1 MSEAVP
7 IKKPP
12 QRPQRPVARLDSIK
26 NPQPRPPP
34 RPKQP
39 QSKDCPNPDC
49 NEKQGIEEDGKVICT
64 ACGSVIEELSMVTD
78 LTYGL
83 ATGGQHVV
91 HGFHV
96 GANQAFAK
104 RGDVVDKTRAANSQ
118 DMTEQYGKQSSR
130 CVSHHQLKQ

>member
-1 MSEAVP
+1 ME
-7 IKKPP
+7 
-12 QRPQRPVARLDSIK
+12 RLDSLN

-34 RPKQP
+34 GPKQP

-49 NEKQGIEEDGKVICT
+49 NEKKGVEEDGKIICT

-118 DMTEQYGKQSSR
+118 DVTEQYG
-130 CVSHHQLKQ
+130 